1 LAQRRSFIWDFLN
14 PCNATN
20 PFITD
25 PFILDESEQRVLPRL
40 FPVVCALLPY
50 LSFLL
55 YGGYFRVS
63 FFLLYVIRH
72 MWYEYVALVIRLTFG
87 RLTMSPNRIAAHFKT
102 LDLGDVPHSRAG
114 KHKKIVSMILRDL
127 DQLKDGAA
135 LRVPLAE
142 LGSTKENVRS
152 ALNRATRS
160 AKRTVAT
167 ATDEDFLYVWNV
179 RESS

>member
-1 LAQRRSFIWDFLN
+1 
-14 PCNATN
+14 
-20 PFITD
+20 
-25 PFILDESEQRVLPRL
+25 
-40 FPVVCALLPY
+40 
-50 LSFLL
+50 
-55 YGGYFRVS
+55 
-63 FFLLYVIRH
+63 
-72 MWYEYVALVIRLTFG
+72 
-87 RLTMSPNRIAAHFKT
+87 MSPNRIAAHFKT